1 MFREMNKMQINTKIN
16 INNSTRNCNMT
27 LKGLERTDIYTKN
40 STEQPRRGIDRNGI
54 KRDTRGPR

>member
-16 INNSTRNCNMT
+16 INSLTRNCNMT

-40 STEQPRRGIDRNGI
+40 STEQPRRGIDRNRI
-54 KRDTRGPR
+54 KRDIRGPR

>member
-1 MFREMNKMQINTKIN
+1 MVNS
-16 INNSTRNCNMT
+16 STRNCNMT